1 MRKLHDRLKASAPK
15 RRQGTGRSNPQEGI
29 IDGMVRKRQE
39 AKTFEK
45 IGRATHAAKNR
56 PAVDMPMKGA
66 KLNSHNATLGQVNQ
80 TERPQSIESMKA
92 EGVAAQ
98 PAQPKY
104 TGPRGPVRGNNA
116 PGPGIVRPTG
126 QGRSIHMNG
135 PGGRVEAR
143 DAQFNRKMNE
153 RPRATG
159 AVESSSGHIFDAM
172 SLGTGALVGTG
183 IALLGYGVRKGT
195 EMAIKTGVRKKM
207 VQQAASLF
215 EKDAAKAATQQA
227 SQSVVRNTSQGV
239 ARTNPFAA
247 HVSAP
252 RPPTQFTPS
261 GLPRPNARLQTSTN
275 SVGQNTVTRPSSGAG
290 NPFTQNPTRPAGSQT
305 QIEKM
310 ADSVTK
316 LKNTNKFNEA
326 ARRGGERVT
335 GSSTAYPGLPL
346 AKRLPQGSKSYPK
359 PANVIGG
366 KNNTWW

>member
-1 MRKLHDRLKASAPK
+1 
-15 RRQGTGRSNPQEGI
+15 
-29 IDGMVRKRQE
+29 MVRKRQE

-66 KLNSHNATLGQVNQ
+66 KLNSHNTTLGQVNQ

-104 TGPRGPVRGNNA
+104 TGSRGPVRGNNA
-116 PGPGIVRPTG
+116 PGPGITRPTG

-135 PGGRVEAR
+135 PNGRVEAR
-143 DAQFNRKMNE
+143 DAADAARNKTGSASKKVENKKNPSFGTNFGLREYEVDEKTYN
-153 RPRATG
+153 AGLTG
-159 AVESSSGHIFDAM
+159 AEVMATTMTGVGLARGAYGAYKAFRAGQAAIPVLSGEIGTITASQTARQTGQGAM
-172 SLGTGALVGTG
+172 RQIAEVGT
-183 IALLGYGVRKGT
+183 R
-195 EMAIKTGVRKKM
+195 R
-207 VQQAASLF
+207 AS
-215 EKDAAKAATQQA
+215 
-227 SQSVVRNTSQGV
+227 N
-239 ARTNPFAA
+239 
-247 HVSAP
+247 
-252 RPPTQFTPS
+252 
-261 GLPRPNARLQTSTN
+261 LPRPNPIGSPGRSASSRSLAGSQTRPGVN
-275 SVGQNTVTRPSSGAG
+275 VGQNTVTRPSSGAG

-359 PANVIGG
+359 PGNVINGRG
-366 KNNTWW
+366 NTWW